1 MDNKVW
7 GSDLPFEFDRSN
19 GQSCNIRD
27 DFESDHFYWIWL
39 FVNMAR
45 AMMVEWIYYRRGKK
59 LT

>member
-1 MDNKVW
+1 MDNEVW

-27 DFESDHFYWIWL
+27 DFESDRFYEIWL

-45 AMMVEWIYYRRGKK
+45 AMMV
-59 LT
+59 